1 MMNLYDIRNCLASGV
16 SIYDLHLNVT
26 YYARV
31 STDKYDQLNSLE
43 NQIAYYEQFIKN
55 NPNWTFIK
63 GYVDEGITGT
73 STAKRDDFKRMIK
86 DAKNNKFNLIITKE
100 ISRFARDTLDSIQ
113 YTRKLLEYG
122 VGVLFQYDH
131 INTFNADSELR
142 LTIMASIAQ
151 EEVRKLSERVKFG
164 FQMSIDKGNVL
175 GNNSI

>member
-16 SIYDLHLNVT
+16 SVYNLHLNVT

-122 VGVLFQYDH
+122 VGV
-131 INTFNADSELR
+131 NTKSADEYTVFNHTLNAGANWLEKRNELR
-142 LTIMASIAQ
+142 KSSSV
-151 EEVRKLSERVKFG
+151 E
-164 FQMSIDKGNVL
+164 
-175 GNNSI
+175 